1 MFSLFKYA
9 TFEVGDGWGCDP
21 RDPWKVC
28 ADGYCLPT
36 GCDNVLASDI
46 RTDACG
52 NCGGGDD
59 EEFCQFVSQS
69 YDNEEKRQEASNEML
84 LPNYHLLSS
93 IPRGSKDTRISSVS
107 STSFLGQNEWLST
120 AAAY

>member
-1 MFSLFKYA
+1 M
-9 TFEVGDGWGCDP
+9 GDGWGCDP

-46 RTDACG
+46 HPDACG
-52 NCGGGDD
+52 NCGGDGK
-59 EEFCQFVSQS
+59 FCQFVSQS
-69 YDNEEKRQEASNEML
+69 YDNEKRQEEEASNETL
-84 LPNYHLLSS
+84 LQNYHLLSS

-107 STSFLGQNEWLST
+107 SISFLGQNEWLST
-120 AAAY
+120 AA